1 MKGADRRREIAALLR
16 GKQPITGAELAKR
29 LGVSRQVIVQ
39 DVALMRA
46 EEKNILST
54 SRGYLLYDPTDYAG
68 SCRRVFYVQHTTE
81 QLRDELLTIV
91 ELGGYVMDVSVEHAL
106 YGEIRADLLLGTT
119 QDVEDF
125 CVRLHTCGGA
135 PLKVLTNDC
144 HYHTVQASSERLL
157 DLIEGELDKKGYLS
171 SPNESEKNPE

>member
-16 GKQPITGAELAKR
+16 SKQPITGAELAKR

-46 EEKNILST
+46 
-54 SRGYLLYDPTDYAG
+54 DYAG
-68 SCRRVFYVQHTTE
+68 SCRRVFDVQHTTE

-91 ELGGYVMDVSVEHAL
+91 ELGGYVLDVSVEHAL